1 MKITKPSENHEETNS
16 TPILTNSNLIRIK
29 KPSTDSTGKSTKR
42 VVTLLQATN
51 EDTTSHEENTKDA
64 VDTKSEDVIAEDSLT
79 DNKEEE
85 LEEAE
90 PTANSIAEETKS
102 VLHRLKLPKRKSKF
116 TTLLARDNSGQI
128 KYIFTF
134 Y

>member
-16 TPILTNSNLIRIK
+16 IPILTNSNLIRIK

-42 VVTLLQATN
+42 VVTLLQATK
-51 EDTTSHEENTKDA
+51 EDTPSQEENNKDA
-64 VDTKSEDVIAEDSLT
+64 VDTTVGNVSVEDSLT